1 MRTDYKTRAQRAKN
15 LLKNDDFVDVLEDL
29 QARQKEVFA
38 NSAAQEVEKREDAH
52 AILRA
57 IREIGYLLQA
67 DVDAEKLIDKGS
79 APS

>member
-1 MRTDYKTRAQRAKN
+1 MRTDYKTRAQRARN

-29 QARQKEVFA
+29 RTRQKEVFA

-57 IREIGYLLQA
+57 INEIGYLLQA